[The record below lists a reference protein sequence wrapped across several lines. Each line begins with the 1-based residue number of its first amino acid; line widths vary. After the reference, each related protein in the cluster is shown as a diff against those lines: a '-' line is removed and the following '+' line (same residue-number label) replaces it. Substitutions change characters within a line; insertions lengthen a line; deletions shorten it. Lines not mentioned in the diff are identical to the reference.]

1 VDVTVEVGPGF
12 EPGTEPAPNPP
23 AVGHQGGDAVRAEL
37 AKIMSDPQHPHHAGY
52 RRHPIDPKAAAYVQ
66 DLYKRAYPQQTAPD
80 DTQGQAPI
88 EPVALS
94 QEAREAAED
103 ARELEQLCEDW
114 ERDGVTYEA
123 GLAQAKELAAVVY
136 RADPQ
141 LYREATRRLGDG
153 MGLRLLR
160 LLRQRVNLPDQTQ

>member
-1 VDVTVEVGPGF
+1 MDAIIEMGPGLSP
-12 EPGTEPAPNPP
+12 EDQPAP

-66 DLYKRAYPQQTAPD
+66 DLYKRAYPETSPQEPQSQVPR
-80 DTQGQAPI
+80 

-94 QEAREAAED
+94 QEAREANED
-103 ARELEQLCEDW
+103 AAELQHLREDW
-114 ERDGVTYEA
+114 ERDGVSYQA
-123 GLAQAKELAAVVY
+123 GLAEAKEMAAIIC
-136 RADPQ
+136 RADRK
-141 LYREATRRLGDG
+141 LYEEAARRLGDG
-153 MGLRLLR
+153 IGLRLLR